1 VREDA
6 MAEELDDISELES
19 PKETAHKLPVG
30 WLLLFWGLIV
40 WGVYY
45 LWAYT
50 PALGGWSQAGDLEG
64 GGASAGANV
73 FATIL
78 FTALA
83 ILAAVSILFA
93 LSRRPKRG

>member
-1 VREDA
+1 
-6 MAEELDDISELES
+6 MAEELDDISKLES
-19 PKETAHKLPVG
+19 PEETAHKLPVG
-30 WLLLFWGLIV
+30 WLLLFWGLIA

-50 PALGGWSQAGDLEG
+50 PGLGGWSQARDLEG
-64 GGASAGANV
+64 GGASAGANI

-93 LSRRPKRG
+93 LSRKKRE